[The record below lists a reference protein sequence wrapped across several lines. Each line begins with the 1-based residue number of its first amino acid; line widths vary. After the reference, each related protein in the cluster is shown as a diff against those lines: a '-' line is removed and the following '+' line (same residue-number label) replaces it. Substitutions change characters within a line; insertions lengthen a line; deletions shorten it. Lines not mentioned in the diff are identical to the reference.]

1 MNEMSLR
8 VVNVNLD
15 VLRLTSAT
23 VSGAPIPVMVIGAL
37 ALLTG
42 AWAFWDARRRGRSGL
57 LAALLVVTTWPF
69 SLAWWPWLRPDV
81 LPAES
86 GQVPATS

>member
-8 VVNVNLD
+8 VVNVNLGG
-15 VLRLTSAT
+15 LRFTSAT
-23 VSGAPIPVMVIGAL
+23 VSGALLPVMIIGAL
-37 ALLTG
+37 AVLTG
-42 AWAFWDARRRGRSGL
+42 VWAFWDARRRGRSGL

-81 LPAES
+81 LPDET
-86 GQVPATS
+86 GHGPVTS